1 VTSSRRET
9 ALALAEEILS
19 DVELS
24 RIPATQIVRKA
35 SRLARLMDDIDGV
48 EWLSQEVSGF
58 EFKNGK
64 LTASGAKAAKRSR
77 RQSRYDPETS
87 SERYWTQ
94 NINRLQS
101 DVDAGRIYLQAAAD
115 PDVSISSANPHQ
127 IVQSPRGNTQERI
140 SMFKSIRAGE
150 ELIGKIVGAI
160 YSYVSTKE
168 IELRFGAALEDAFS
182 TVRNEVDA
190 RIARLAP
197 SAATKLAA
205 ALESASSGN
214 PEHWA
219 NAASACRRLLK
230 AIADELRK
238 PGEPVNGR
246 PMTDDKYINR
256 LIDWIVNQ
264 TSLGGTLKDV
274 ITADLEDFGNR
285 IDAFDD
291 AGHKGAHA
299 EVTKYEASRFITGA
313 YLLIGDILNL
323 WAEVEPLSV
332 DIEIKANITAT
343 AEVIPSDVEISNSDD
358 DTDGQS
364 EPTTDS
370 ASDFSA

>member
-1 VTSSRRET
+1 
-9 ALALAEEILS
+9 
-19 DVELS
+19 
-24 RIPATQIVRKA
+24 
-35 SRLARLMDDIDGV
+35 
-48 EWLSQEVSGF
+48 
-58 EFKNGK
+58 
-64 LTASGAKAAKRSR
+64 
-77 RQSRYDPETS
+77 
-87 SERYWTQ
+87 
-94 NINRLQS
+94 
-101 DVDAGRIYLQAAAD
+101 
-115 PDVSISSANPHQ
+115 
-127 IVQSPRGNTQERI
+127 
-140 SMFKSIRAGE
+140 
-150 ELIGKIVGAI
+150 
-160 YSYVSTKE
+160 
-168 IELRFGAALEDAFS
+168 
-182 TVRNEVDA
+182 
-190 RIARLAP
+190 
-197 SAATKLAA
+197 
-205 ALESASSGN
+205 
-214 PEHWA
+214 
-219 NAASACRRLLK
+219 
-230 AIADELRK
+230 
-238 PGEPVNGR
+238 VNGR